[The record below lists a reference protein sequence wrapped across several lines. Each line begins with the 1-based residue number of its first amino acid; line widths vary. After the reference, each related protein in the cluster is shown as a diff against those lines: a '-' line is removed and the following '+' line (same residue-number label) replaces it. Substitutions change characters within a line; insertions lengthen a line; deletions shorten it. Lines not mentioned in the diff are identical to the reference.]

1 MTKFVEANKISR
13 HLFVIIMKKIKFFHE
28 FQRELIFF

>member
-1 MTKFVEANKISR
+1 MTKFVEANKISE
-13 HLFVIIMKKIKFFHE
+13 HLFVIIMKKIRFFLE